1 MPQHT
6 HRQRRLR
13 VSTLA
18 AMANPS
24 SQRLDVWHLLDD
36 ATQQLAAVHRAG
48 LDTAVEEGRVRRQLD
63 RLAAY
68 ERYWLY
74 PGAER
79 LARLRDHLIDLDTV
93 ELAEQTNLAARL
105 LAEYGDRAAL
115 FDDGA
120 PLEEQELVARASQRQ
135 FYTVLLADDSPVT
148 SPDGL
153 AGSLRALRR
162 SSDEVQ

>member
-1 MPQHT
+1 MAGHGPGAGHRQPLRDSRLCSERARDDRRPAMPQHT

-48 LDTAVEEGRVRRQLD
+48 LDTAVEEGRVRRQLT

-68 ERYWLY
+68 ERYW
-74 PGAER
+74 
-79 LARLRDHLIDLDTV
+79 
-93 ELAEQTNLAARL
+93 
-105 LAEYGDRAAL
+105 
-115 FDDGA
+115 
-120 PLEEQELVARASQRQ
+120 
-135 FYTVLLADDSPVT
+135 
-148 SPDGL
+148 
-153 AGSLRALRR
+153 
-162 SSDEVQ
+162 